1 MKLRHELTAA
11 AEEKKQLEEEIKTRS
26 EEVYQMN
33 EKMIFMEFEKQA
45 EANKQLSNMASVKVH
60 DLRSQLEKCQD
71 SNIRRIVDL

>member
-33 EKMIFMEFEKQA
+33 EKMIFMEFEK
-45 EANKQLSNMASVKVH
+45 
-60 DLRSQLEKCQD
+60 
-71 SNIRRIVDL
+71 

>member
-45 EANKQLSNMASVKVH
+45 EANKQLSDMASVKVH
-60 DLRSQLEKCQD
+60 DLRSQLEKC
-71 SNIRRIVDL
+71 

>member
-45 EANKQLSNMASVKVH
+45 EANKQLSEMASVKVH
-60 DLRSQLEKCQD
+60 DLRSQLEKC
-71 SNIRRIVDL
+71 